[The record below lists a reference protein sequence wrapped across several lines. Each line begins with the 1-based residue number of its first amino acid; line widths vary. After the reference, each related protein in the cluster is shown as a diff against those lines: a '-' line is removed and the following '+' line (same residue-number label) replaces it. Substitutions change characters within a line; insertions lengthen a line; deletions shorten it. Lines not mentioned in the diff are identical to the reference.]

1 MKEKIKSTSLS
12 KNLKMLN
19 LTPKLS
25 NNTNKKLNI
34 NNQIRASSDR
44 LDFSFCSSNRR
55 INKIF
60 NDMDKRNKEF
70 NQKRYFSYFIIV
82 G

>member
-12 KNLKMLN
+12 KNQQMLN
-19 LTPKLS
+19 LIPKLS
-25 NNTNKKLNI
+25 NNTNKKLTI

-44 LDFSFCSSNRR
+44 LDFSFCSSNKR

-60 NDMDKRNKEF
+60 NEMDKRNKEF
-70 NQKRYFSYFIIV
+70 NPKRYFLYFMII
-82 G
+82 